1 MCFCFLNKH
10 TQISKHRDPSHLQ
23 AAVGHR
29 NLGAVVLNKGCNIWW
44 LHVAWVAG
52 QRLHP
57 QIQIR
62 LHPKNDS
69 KVIVLRVW
77 QSTSWIFQLWV
88 FNGGSGYLIICLTNH
103 IVSNIFADYQ
113 WGSKSRSAP
122 IMALAQNEVYT
133 VPQTMASLMW
143 NIIIHFNSG
152 MPPVSETPKNN
163 WWWYLLYQK

>member
-1 MCFCFLNKH
+1 MAMLNN
-10 TQISKHRDPSHLQ
+10 QRVCVFVVWISTPKFPNIGKPSHLQ

-57 QIQIR
+57 QIQIW

-77 QSTSWIFQLWV
+77 QSSRWIFQLW
-88 FNGGSGYLIICLTNH
+88 FSNSGSGYLMIDPTNH
-103 IVSNIFADYQ
+103 IVSNIF
-113 WGSKSRSAP
+113 KRN
-122 IMALAQNEVYT
+122 INEVQNPGRPPWPWPKMKYT
-133 VPQTMASLMW
+133 PYPKLWPAW
-143 NIIIHFNSG
+143 C
-152 MPPVSETPKNN
+152 ETS
-163 WWWYLLYQK
+163 W